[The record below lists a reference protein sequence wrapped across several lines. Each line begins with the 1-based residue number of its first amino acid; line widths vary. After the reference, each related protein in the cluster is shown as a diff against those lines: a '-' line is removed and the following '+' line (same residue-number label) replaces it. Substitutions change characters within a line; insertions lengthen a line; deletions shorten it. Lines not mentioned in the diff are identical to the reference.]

1 MKKKTP
7 ADNRGFLSNI
17 PLNKN
22 GLVFF
27 AKKLTFER
35 KLIYNLLVFV
45 MRKFFTLLFVSAF
58 LFSCEGP
65 QGDVGP
71 AGPAGPAGPTGATG
85 ATGPAGPIGATGPAG
100 PVGPVGPAG
109 ANAQAPRIYDF
120 TVDLSTPL
128 ASWRI
133 PFAYDPLNVIFVFI
147 NRGSSYSMLP
157 FAGFADSIDRDFV
170 RLNVYADIWQSFI
183 YFENSTV
190 IPAGATFSFRAVV
203 VKGSKTGKM
212 PAINSYEDLQRIY
225 GIQ

>member
-1 MKKKTP
+1 MKKILT
-7 ADNRGFLSNI
+7 
-17 PLNKN
+17 
-22 GLVFF
+22 LVALF
-27 AKKLTFER
+27 AL
-35 KLIYNLLVFV
+35 
-45 MRKFFTLLFVSAF
+45 FT
-58 LFSCEGP
+58 SCEGP
-65 QGDVGP
+65 QGEVGPAGPEGAVGARGPVGATGPTGPTGP
-71 AGPAGPAGPTGATG
+71 AGPAGPAGP
-85 ATGPAGPIGATGPAG
+85 I
-100 PVGPVGPAG
+100 GPVGPAG

-203 VKGSKTGKM
+203 IKGSKVGRM
-212 PAINSYEDLQRIY
+212 PAITSYEDLQRIY